1 MALQETGPLQGPW
14 TGGRAW
20 GYHLGLPVN
29 EDCGKSQC
37 AGLCQWICFQP
48 WWSRNEGA
56 SRSQS
61 RDVMMQVRP
70 MQGRLVGRAGLGK
83 PERSAAPAALQRGH
97 LRSPRHGSR
106 AHSPPQ
112 VILERMVFAFPNQM
126 GKGHW
131 GPKTLAGSF
140 QGRTCHGCDLAL
152 VRSQGSP
159 SFGLRLVLCS

>member
-83 PERSAAPAALQRGH
+83 PEGSAAPAALHGGAPAQPPPRIPGSQPASGH
-97 LRSPRHGSR
+97 LGKDGVRFSEPDGEGS
-106 AHSPPQ
+106 
-112 VILERMVFAFPNQM
+112 L
-126 GKGHW
+126 
-131 GPKTLAGSF
+131 GPKDP
-140 QGRTCHGCDLAL
+140 GRQFPGKNL
-152 VRSQGSP
+152 P
-159 SFGLRLVLCS
+159 WM